1 MPNRMISLERNTNET
16 QIDLTLDLDGT
27 GRYEVDTG
35 CGFLNHM
42 LELFARHGR
51 FDLVLTCHGDVEVDY
66 HHTTEDVGIALGQA
80 FARAL
85 GDMRGIQR
93 YGSFYLPMDEALI
106 LCAVDFSGRC
116 TLNWD
121 IRCQTEKVGDF
132 DVECA
137 KEFWLGFARSV
148 PATVHFVQFAGH
160 CREDLRRPQL
170 RNSFHERTAGM
181 IAIIDYGVGNLF
193 SLKSSL
199 KQLGL
204 EAVVTADADTIRKAD
219 RLILPGVGAFADAM
233 AKLEA
238 TGLVP
243 VIKTEAEKKPL
254 LGICLGMQLLFEKSY
269 EYGEHAG
276 LGFVK
281 GEVCPLE
288 PDLADKSLKVPQIG
302 WNALHI
308 VKDDPLF
315 QYIREGE
322 YVYYVHSY
330 YGKNCTESTLATS
343 EYSIPV
349 TGAVR
354 AGKVYGTQFHPEKS
368 GDTGLRILK
377 AFSEL

>member
-1 MPNRMISLERNTNET
+1 
-16 QIDLTLDLDGT
+16 
-27 GRYEVDTG
+27 
-35 CGFLNHM
+35 
-42 LELFARHGR
+42 
-51 FDLVLTCHGDVEVDY
+51 
-66 HHTTEDVGIALGQA
+66 
-80 FARAL
+80 
-85 GDMRGIQR
+85 
-93 YGSFYLPMDEALI
+93 
-106 LCAVDFSGRC
+106 
-116 TLNWD
+116 
-121 IRCQTEKVGDF
+121 
-132 DVECA
+132 
-137 KEFWLGFARSV
+137 
-148 PATVHFVQFAGH
+148 
-160 CREDLRRPQL
+160 
-170 RNSFHERTAGM
+170 M

-193 SLKSSL
+193 SLASSL
-199 KQLGL
+199 KSLGL
-204 EAVVTADADTIRKAD
+204 ETKVTRDAAAIRAADHI
-219 RLILPGVGAFADAM
+219 ILPGVGAFADAM
-233 AKLEA
+233 AKLET

-243 VIKTEAEKKPL
+243 VIKQEVEHKPL

-276 LGFVK
+276 LGFIQ

-377 AFSEL
+377 AFAEL